1 MSINNKLN
9 GSPIVNVW
17 SCGLKSSLS
26 VAKGRPAYR
35 VSRVFDASIESKIR
49 ERHQTARL
57 DLKESFVVPNMD
69 SDISTSELKETKI
82 RMISNSNSDY
92 STNVPNPYGHGYISS
107 LNEVR
112 NNDAKEI
119 QEQETTI
126 FALAAVTGVSF
137 IVLGI
142 LITSS
147 SDISPTASQ

>member
-1 MSINNKLN
+1 MQTATEYYDVLSINNKLN
-9 GSPIVNVW
+9 GSPIV
-17 SCGLKSSLS
+17 
-26 VAKGRPAYR
+26 
-35 VSRVFDASIESKIR
+35 
-49 ERHQTARL
+49 
-57 DLKESFVVPNMD
+57 KESFVVPNMD
-69 SDISTSELKETKI
+69 SDISTSELKETKKK
-82 RMISNSNSDY
+82 MISNSNSDY

-107 LNEVR
+107 LSEVR